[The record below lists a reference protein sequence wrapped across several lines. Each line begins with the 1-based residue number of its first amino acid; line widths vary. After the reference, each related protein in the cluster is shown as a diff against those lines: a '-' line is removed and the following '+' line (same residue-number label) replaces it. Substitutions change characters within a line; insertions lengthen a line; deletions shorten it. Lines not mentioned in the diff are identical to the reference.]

1 MSLLN
6 DMLRDLSQDIA
17 RRPPGVPASDAHAD
31 STASQQ
37 DLFSQSSVAKAAPR
51 NILPSVIVFVL
62 VLLAILGWRYGYQH
76 QQIAQQQTISLATS
90 SASSISAA
98 SIHSDASTD
107 SVPSTDS
114 AVAAPNL
121 EAAESKKNPE
131 NNATEVIEAE
141 QLTERLASLE
151 SAITHLT
158 AVVAN
163 SQSLPS
169 PTTDPAEK
177 FVAIDDEHSSTT
189 VPEQSVSIREP
200 FVADQQAAAELE
212 AQVSEQAAT
221 ETADPALFIA
231 PNRAWQDEQTAAQA
245 RAEFN
250 AGQLE
255 QGIARLQDFIANNP
269 GAARSTELL
278 LDIYCEQENNQAAAQ
293 LLARA
298 DYLAPEINT
307 YYSAKIALL
316 NNKPDEALA
325 LLEGS
330 LAQAEQHENYRA
342 LLAGLYQRSGM
353 NEQAASHYRRL
364 LTSFGEK
371 PAYWLGFALAQD
383 ALNQTQLALHAY
395 QRVNQYSDLQPPV
408 REYVEQ
414 RLVALSQ

>member
-6 DMLRDLSQDIA
+6 DMLRDLSQDIS
-17 RRPPGVPASDAHAD
+17 RRSPTVSAGDTNADAIEN
-31 STASQQ
+31 QQ

-76 QQIAQQQTISLATS
+76 QQSPKQQTIPLATAIPNPE
-90 SASSISAA
+90 ASE
-98 SIHSDASTD
+98 
-107 SVPSTDS
+107 P
-114 AVAAPNL
+114 
-121 EAAESKKNPE
+121 KKLPE
-131 NNATEVIEAE
+131 NNAAEVIEAE

-151 SAITHLT
+151 SAITNLT

-163 SQSLPS
+163 NQLQPS
-169 PTTDPAEK
+169 PTDEPAENS
-177 FVAIDDEHSSTT
+177 VAIDDEHSSTAM
-189 VPEQSVSIREP
+189 PEQSVSIREP
-200 FVADQQAAAELE
+200 FVTDQQAVAEFE
-212 AQVSEQAAT
+212 TQMSEQAAT

-231 PNRAWQDEQTAAQA
+231 PNRAWQDEQTATQA

-269 GAARSTELL
+269 GAARSTALL

-316 NNKPDEALA
+316 NNKPEEALA

-330 LAQAEQHENYRA
+330 LEQAEQHENYRA

-364 LTSFGEK
+364 LTTFGEK

-383 ALNQTQLALHAY
+383 ALNQTQLALQAY